1 MAELDRLERRVE
13 VAGRIRKAVDP
24 TAVSL
29 FSGAGGLDLG
39 LANAG
44 WQILAQIEADGD
56 SIGSLEAHA
65 KFHLQPPV
73 LLHERIEDVPPG
85 ELRRSLRLRKGQ
97 LTLLAGG
104 PPCQPFTTSGL
115 RQSINDARAASLFP
129 RYLEFVEELR
139 PKALLIENV
148 DGLLSAALSHRPLV
162 DRGSDSPPLEDG
174 ERKGSFLKWLLAE
187 LANFGYSL
195 AWGVAE
201 AADHGVPQMRQ
212 RAIIIGIRGKSPC
225 YLPTAT
231 FGVLGTR
238 PYRTLR
244 QALRQVKELGAVQP
258 LSDRKRRVYAHIPP
272 GGNWRDLPE
281 KIQRETMGRAYFAEG
296 GRSGWWRRLDW
307 SRPAAT
313 ILGMPDHSSTAL
325 IHPEELRCLSVNEC
339 AAIQTFPAGAA
350 FAGSSRSQYQQVGN
364 AVPPLLAA
372 RLGEEILQHLGG
384 VRKPPPPRAEW
395 RRASSNRRVGTHGWA
410 VPVRTG
416 VSYTLNVAIR
426 PDHVWATQNDIQVLA

>member
-1 MAELDRLERRVE
+1 MAELDRLERRVQ

-39 LANAG
+39 LAKAG
-44 WQILAQIEADGD
+44 WQILAQIEADAD
-56 SIGSLEAHA
+56 SIGSLVAHA
-65 KFHLQPPV
+65 RLHSRPPL
-73 LLHERIEDVPPG
+73 LLHERIEDVSPS
-85 ELRRSLRLRKGQ
+85 ELRRSLQLRKGQ

-129 RYLEFVEELR
+129 RYLEFVDEFR

-148 DGLLSAALSHRPLV
+148 DGLLSAALSHRRLV
-162 DRGSDSPPLEDG
+162 DRGSDSPPLEDW
-174 ERKGSFLKWLLAE
+174 ERKGSFLKWLLEE
-187 LANFGYSL
+187 LANLGYSL

-201 AADHGVPQMRQ
+201 AADHGVPQLRQ

-225 YLPTAT
+225 YLPTPT
-231 FGVLGTR
+231 FGVRGTR
-238 PYRTLR
+238 PFQTLR
-244 QALRQVKELGAVQP
+244 QALRRVKELGPVQP
-258 LSDRKRRVYAHIPP
+258 LSERKQRVYGHIPP
-272 GGNWRDLPE
+272 GGNWRNLPE
-281 KIQRETMGRAYFAEG
+281 AIQRETMGRAYFAEG

-307 SRPAAT
+307 DRPAAT

-325 IHPEELRCLSVNEC
+325 IHPDELRCLSVNEC

-350 FAGSSRSQYQQVGN
+350 FAGSPRSQYQQIGN
-364 AVPPLLAA
+364 AVPPLLGT
-372 RLGEEILQHLGG
+372 RLGEEILEHLGG
-384 VRKPPPPRAEW
+384 VRKSLPPRAEW

-410 VPVRTG
+410 FSTQAG
-416 VSYTLNVAIR
+416 ISYTLNAAIR
-426 PDHVWATQNDIQVLA
+426 PDHIWATLDDIQALA

>member
-1 MAELDRLERRVE
+1 MAELDRLERRVQ

-39 LANAG
+39 LAKAG

-56 SIGSLEAHA
+56 SIGSLQAPA
-65 KFHLQPPV
+65 KLHPHPPV
-73 LLHERIEDVPPG
+73 LLHERIEDVSPG

-115 RQSINDARAASLFP
+115 RQSINDAPAASLFP
-129 RYLEFVEELR
+129 PYLEFVEEFR

-162 DRGSDSPPLEDG
+162 DRGSDSPPLDEG
-174 ERKGSFLKWLLAE
+174 ERKGSFLKWLLGE
-187 LANFGYSL
+187 LAGFGYSL

-201 AADHGVPQMRQ
+201 AADHAVPQMRQ

-231 FGVLGTR
+231 FGVPGAR

-281 KIQRETMGRAYFAEG
+281 KIQRKTMGRAYFAEG

-307 SRPAAT
+307 SRPAGA

-350 FAGSSRSQYQQVGN
+350 FAGSPRSQYQQIGN
-364 AVPPLLAA
+364 AVPPLL
-372 RLGEEILQHLGG
+372 
-384 VRKPPPPRAEW
+384 
-395 RRASSNRRVGTHGWA
+395 
-410 VPVRTG
+410 
-416 VSYTLNVAIR
+416 
-426 PDHVWATQNDIQVLA
+426 

>member
-1 MAELDRLERRVE
+1 MAELERLERRVQ
-13 VAGRIRKAVDP
+13 VAGRIRKTVDP

-39 LANAG
+39 LAKAG

-56 SIGSLEAHA
+56 SVGSLQAHA
-65 KFHLQPPV
+65 KLHSQPP
-73 LLHERIEDVPPG
+73 LLMHQRIEDVSPG
-85 ELRRSLRLRKGQ
+85 DLRRSLHMRKGQ

-129 RYLEFVEELR
+129 RYLEFVGEFR

-162 DRGSDSPPLEDG
+162 DRGSDSSPLEAG
-174 ERKGSFLKWLLAE
+174 EHKGSFLKWLLEE
-187 LANFGYSL
+187 LGGFGYSL

-201 AADHGVPQMRQ
+201 AADYGVPQMRQ
-212 RAIIIGIRGKSPC
+212 RAIIIGIKGRSPC

-231 FGVLGTR
+231 FGVRGT
-238 PYRTLR
+238 PAYRTLR
-244 QALRQVKELGAVQP
+244 QALRNVKELGAVQP
-258 LSDRKRRVYAHIPP
+258 LSDRKCRVYAHIPP

-281 KIQRETMGRAYFAEG
+281 NIQRETMGRAYFAEG

-307 SRPAAT
+307 DRPAAT

-325 IHPEELRCLSVNEC
+325 VHPEKLRCLSVNEC
-339 AAIQTFPAGAA
+339 AAIQTFPADAI
-350 FAGSSRSQYQQVGN
+350 FAGSPRSQYQQIGN
-364 AVPPLLAA
+364 AVPPLLAT
-372 RLGEEILQHLGG
+372 RLGEEILEHLAG
-384 VRKPPPPRAEW
+384 VRKEAPQRATW
-395 RRASSNRRVGTHGWA
+395 KRASSNRRIGTHGWA
-410 VPVRTG
+410 IPTNAG
-416 VSYTLNVAIR
+416 VSYSLNVDVR
-426 PDHVWATQNDIQVLA
+426 PDHVWAALDDTKALA

>member
-1 MAELDRLERRVE
+1 MAELDRLERRVQ
-13 VAGRIRKAVDP
+13 VAGRIKRAVKP

-39 LANAG
+39 LAEAG
-44 WQILAQIEADGD
+44 WQILAQIEADVD
-56 SIGSLEAHA
+56 SIGSLKAHA
-65 KFHLQPPV
+65 RFHSKPPA
-73 LLHERIEDVPPG
+73 LLHERIEDVPPS
-85 ELRRSLRLRKGQ
+85 ELRHLLRLRKGQ

-129 RYLEFVEELR
+129 RYLEFVDELS

-148 DGLLSAALSHRPLV
+148 DGLLSAALNHRPLV
-162 DRGSDSPPLEDG
+162 NRGPDSPPLEEG
-174 ERKGSFLKWLLAE
+174 ERKGSFLKWLLEE
-187 LANFGYSL
+187 LANRGYAL

-225 YLPTAT
+225 HLPTAT
-231 FGVLGTR
+231 FGVDATQ

-244 QALRQVKELGAVQP
+244 HALQQVTELGAVQP
-258 LSDRKRRVYAHIPP
+258 LSERKRQVYMHIPP
-272 GGNWRDLPE
+272 GGNWRDLAQGV
-281 KIQRETMGRAYFAEG
+281 QRKTMGRAYFAEG

-307 SRPAAT
+307 DRPAAT

-325 IHPEELRCLSVNEC
+325 VHPEEVRCLSVNEC

-350 FAGSSRSQYQQVGN
+350 FAGSPRSQYQQIGN
-364 AVPPLLAA
+364 AVPPLLGT
-372 RLGEEILQHLGG
+372 RLGAVILEHLEG
-384 VRKPPPPRAEW
+384 VRRPSPPRAEW

-410 VPVRTG
+410 LPTQAG

-426 PDHVWATQNDIQVLA
+426 PDHVWATLDGIRALA

>member
-1 MAELDRLERRVE
+1 MAELDRLERRVQ

-39 LANAG
+39 LAKAG

-56 SIGSLEAHA
+56 SIGSLHAHA
-65 KFHLQPPV
+65 KLHAQPPV
-73 LLHERIEDVPPG
+73 LLHERIEDVLPG
-85 ELRRSLRLRKGQ
+85 ELRRSLSLRKGQ

-129 RYLEFVEELR
+129 RYLEFVEEFR
-139 PKALLIENV
+139 PRALLIENV

-162 DRGSDSPPLEDG
+162 NRGSDSPPLEEG
-174 ERKGSFLKWLLAE
+174 ERKGSFLKWLLEE

-201 AADHGVPQMRQ
+201 TADHGVPQMRQ

-231 FGVLGTR
+231 FGVSGAR

-244 QALRQVKELGAVQP
+244 QALRHVKELGAVQP
-258 LSDRKRRVYAHIPP
+258 LSDRKRQVYAHIPP

-307 SRPAAT
+307 DRPAAT

-325 IHPEELRCLSVNEC
+325 VHPEEIRCLSVNEC
-339 AAIQTFPAGAA
+339 AAIQTFPVGAA
-350 FAGSSRSQYQQVGN
+350 FAGSSRAQYQQIGN
-364 AVPPLLAA
+364 AVPPLLAT
-372 RLGEEILQHLGG
+372 RLGEEILEHLGG

-410 VPVRTG
+410 IPAQTG
-416 VSYTLNVAIR
+416 TSYTLNVAIR
-426 PDHVWATQNDIQVLA
+426 PDHIWATLDDIQALA